1 MNDSWIEVTLTGGF
15 IVMIRIRDI
24 SALEKSMNETIVRL
38 TNGTVFRAE
47 MRYEDFC
54 RRIGLGEAE
63 GE

>member
-38 TNGTVFRAE
+38 TNGTVFRVE